1 MTNSTQLSD
10 LEDQYFR
17 FPHLSSISLTQQDI
31 GLKTYPHE
39 QQRLQ
44 AITAR
49 RSAPSS
55 PVFLNGHSPILTN
68 GVHPYAIVNG
78 NGTTRDD

>member
-1 MTNSTQLSD
+1 MQLSD

-17 FPHLSSISLTQQDI
+17 FPHLSGVSITQQDI

-44 AITAR
+44 ALTAR

-55 PVFLNGHSPILTN
+55 PLLLNGHSPVLTN
-68 GVHPYAIVNG
+68 GTNPHAIVNG
-78 NGTTRDD
+78 NGTNRDD